1 MITSGRFAHA
11 PVRFMR
17 RTVLIPLLAVAAA
30 WAELSGSFSAALD
43 HPAIQYD
50 TRPANDPVAGLNGK
64 IQAGSV
70 QLRFEGASG
79 YLRSVLAALQ
89 IPVESQLVVFSKTSL
104 QAPIITPRN
113 PRSLFFNDSVA
124 AGWVKGEPFVELAAE
139 DPEQGV
145 IFYTLDQV
153 PGTKPVF
160 KRQDRCLV
168 CHESFSSLGVPGTL
182 LRSSFV
188 APDGQPLRQLG
199 DFLNDHRSPLE
210 QRWGGWYVTG
220 RSVPSRHLGNTIVTN
235 PAFAPPANAPSLTS
249 LEGKFDTTA
258 YLSPYSDIA
267 ALMVFDHQMH
277 MINLLTRMGWDTRLA
292 LYQRDDIS
300 HSVRDDAKDLVDY
313 LLFIDEV
320 PLAGKIEG
328 TSGFAEKF
336 ASLGTRDRQGRSL
349 RDLDLEHRLM
359 RYPCSYMIYS
369 PAFEALPVE
378 AKGAIYRR
386 MWQIL
391 SGQEKGSK
399 YARLSAQDRQSVVEI
414 LRDTKKDLPPY
425 FD

>member
-1 MITSGRFAHA
+1 
-11 PVRFMR
+11 MR
-17 RTVLIPLLAVAAA
+17 RTVLLALLAVAAA
-30 WAELSGSFSAALD
+30 WAELSSGFNAALD

-50 TRPANDPVAGLNGK
+50 TRPASDPVAALNRDIQEGK
-64 IQAGSV
+64 V
-70 QLRFEGASG
+70 QLRFEGPSG
-79 YLRSVLAALQ
+79 YLRSVLDALR

-104 QAPIITPRN
+104 QAPIITPTN

-139 DPEQGV
+139 DPRQGV

-153 PGTKPVF
+153 PTARPVF
-160 KRQDRCLV
+160 ERQDRCLQ

-188 APDGQPLRQLG
+188 ARDGQPLRQLG
-199 DFLNDHRSPLE
+199 DYLNDHRSPLQ

-220 RSVPSRHLGNTIVTN
+220 QHVPPGHLGNTLVTN
-235 PAFAPPANAPSLTS
+235 SQTAPAVEAPSLAS
-249 LEGKFDTTA
+249 LQGKFDTSA
-258 YLSPYSDIA
+258 YLSPYSDIV

-292 LYQRDDIS
+292 LYQRGDVARV
-300 HSVRDDAKDLVDY
+300 VRDDAKDLVDY
-313 LLFIDEV
+313 LLFIDEA
-320 PLAGKIEG
+320 PLPGPIEG
-328 TSGFAEKF
+328 TSGFAGKF
-336 ASLGTRDRQGRSL
+336 AASGPRDLKGRSL
-349 RDLDLEHRLM
+349 RDLDLERRLM

-369 PAFEALPVE
+369 PAFDALPAQ
-378 AKGAIYRR
+378 AKDAIYRR
-386 MWQIL
+386 MWEIL
-391 SGQEKGSK
+391 SGQEKAAK
-399 YARLSAQDRQSVVEI
+399 YARVTSADRRAVVEI